1 MTDIQR
7 TAQMYIAGEWRD
19 GGAGAQDVI
28 NPSNG
33 EICGAVAVADR
44 TDLDNALDAA
54 DKAFADWSRTSAY
67 ERSAILRKAGQL
79 LRERAAMIGE
89 LMTREQGKPYEEAKG
104 EVIGSA
110 DHIDWA
116 AEEGRRLY
124 GRMIPSRAPNVQQI
138 AHKAP
143 LGVVAGF
150 SPWNF
155 PVSQAVRKIAGAL
168 GAGCTIIVKCPEETP
183 YSCAELVR
191 CFVDAGV
198 PSGALNLVY
207 GVPAE
212 ISEYLIPAEKIR
224 MISFTGSI
232 PVGKHL
238 GEIAARHVKR
248 CTLELGGHSPFIVA
262 EDADVE
268 AAIKLAATLKFRNAG
283 QVCASPSR
291 FMVHERHYDRF
302 VEGFVKAA
310 KEVKVGDGFEPGVQ
324 MGPLAN
330 SRRLDAMERFVAD
343 AIERGGELQ
352 TGGKRIGNAGYFFEP
367 TVLTNVPLDA
377 SIMVDEPFGPI
388 APISSFSS
396 LDSAIEQANSL
407 PFALAAFAFG
417 SSQETVS
424 RLAEG
429 LEAGMVSI
437 NHFGIAAPETPFG
450 GMKESGYGSEGG
462 IEGMEAFVATKFV
475 STASLNSK

>member
-1 MTDIQR
+1 MTQA
-7 TAQMYIAGEWRD
+7 AQMFIGGAWCG
-19 GGAGAQDVI
+19 GGAGTAEVV
-28 NPSNG
+28 NPATG
-33 EICGAVAVADR
+33 AVFGAVAMANR
-44 TDLDNALDAA
+44 ADLDRALAA
-54 DKAFADWSRTSAY
+54 AELALGSWARTSAY
-67 ERSAILRKAGQL
+67 ERSTILRRAGDL
-79 LRERAAMIGE
+79 LRARAEEIGR
-89 LMTREQGKPYEEAKG
+89 LMTMEQGKPFAEAKG
-104 EVIGSA
+104 EVMGSA

-116 AEEGRRLY
+116 AEEGRRIY
-124 GRMIPSRAPNVQQI
+124 GRVIPARAPNVSQI
-138 AHKAP
+138 AHKVP

-168 GAGCTIIVKCPEETP
+168 GAGCPIVVKCPEETP

-191 CFVDAGV
+191 CFADAGV
-198 PSGALNLVY
+198 PEGVVNLVY

-212 ISEYLIPAEKIR
+212 ISEHLIPAAAVR
-224 MISFTGSI
+224 MVSFTGSV

-238 GEIAARHVKR
+238 GELAARHVKR

-262 EDADVE
+262 EDADVD
-268 AAIKLAATLKFRNAG
+268 AALALAVGLKFRNAG

-302 VEGFVKAA
+302 VDGFVKGAEA
-310 KEVKVGDGFEPGVQ
+310 LKVGDGFAEGVQ

-330 SRRLDAMERFVAD
+330 VRRLEAMEAFVQD
-343 AIERGGELQ
+343 ATDRGATLR
-352 TGGKRIGNAGYFFEP
+352 TGGRRIGNEGYFFEP
-367 TVLTNVPLDA
+367 TVLTDVPEDA
-377 SIMVDEPFGPI
+377 RLMVEEPFGPVAPI
-388 APISSFSS
+388 APFSS
-396 LDSAIEQANSL
+396 LDAAIEKANQL

-417 SSQETVS
+417 SSQRTVAQ
-424 RLAEG
+424 LAEG

-462 IEGMEAFVATKFV
+462 VEGMEAFVTTKFV
-475 STASLNSK
+475 SAAVLAA